1 MVHCG
6 LTSIDLSS
14 SNLTDYGRDKTG
26 IKELAAA
33 LGANGALTRV
43 DVRHNSIA
51 GEGAA
56 LLAAAVLGNLKIEM
70 FNEIPI
76 KAMRANSLM
85 ELDLNGEGVGIAGIM
100 VVAGLIPVMGALTRV
115 DVRFNNLSEQGK
127 EVLNAVGR
135 KGLQVIL

>member
-14 SNLTDYGRDKTG
+14 SNLTNYGEDKMG

-43 DVRHNSIA
+43 DVRHNNIA
-51 GEGAA
+51 GDGAA
-56 LLAAAVLGNLKIEM
+56 QLAAAVLGNLKIEM

-85 ELDLNGEGVGIAGIM
+85 ELDLNGEGVGIAGVM

-135 KGLQVIL
+135 KGLQLIL